1 MSERTYELSTG
12 HEVTL
17 PLSTTATMVG
27 GLFTA
32 SVDAA
37 THLCPDGLAPV
48 RVTPAQ
54 TLVLLLGVDY
64 HRIDDGQLDP
74 YEEFGIFVLAAPGEG
89 PMALPR
95 ALHRGIGGYT
105 WQLPVTTEP
114 ARALGELWGYPKS
127 VADITFTDDGRERR
141 TTLSVDGKQL
151 LTLTVRR
158 PRMVS
163 GSASSTSFTDCDGTL
178 RRERVHAD
186 GDLGV
191 APCGARVNIDGSH
204 PWTDTLQV
212 LGVGGRGLAA
222 VGFEGEFVIDPPTR
236 LDSR

>member
-1 MSERTYELSTG
+1 MTERAYELSTG
-12 HEVTL
+12 HKVTV

-37 THLCPDGLAPV
+37 QHLCPDGLAPV
-48 RVTPAQ
+48 RVTAAR

-127 VADITFTDDGRERR
+127 VADITFTDDGRERQ
-141 TTLSVDGKQL
+141 TTLAVDGTQL
-151 LTLTVRR
+151 LSLTVRR
-158 PRMVS
+158 PWSIAGAVS
-163 GSASSTSFTDCDGTL
+163 AVSFTDGDETV
-178 RRERVHAD
+178 RREEVHAD
-186 GDLGV
+186 GDIGV
-191 APCGARVNIDGSH
+191 APRGVRVDIDDAH

-222 VGFEGEFVIDPPTR
+222 VGFDGEFVIDPPAP
-236 LDSR
+236 LDGR